1 LKYFEPP
8 QNKSFY
14 CEDAMPPLWPT
25 ISENG
30 GTLDKP
36 YGIKLGCEEKAGRT
50 QENALKNKIVLN
62 LFGYFK

>member
-1 LKYFEPP
+1 
-8 QNKSFY
+8 
-14 CEDAMPPLWPT
+14 MPPLWPT

-50 QENALKNKIVLN
+50 QENALKKKIVLN
-62 LFGYFK
+62 LFAISNRVKWHSPQ

>member
-1 LKYFEPP
+1 MQCL
-8 QNKSFY
+8 
-14 CEDAMPPLWPT
+14 PLWPT

-50 QENALKNKIVLN
+50 QENALKKKNSIKPFW
-62 LFGYFK
+62 LFQIESNGIHLSEVTTLT